1 MQMLEDHVVL
11 ITGAGSGLGL
21 GLARYFLED
30 GARVA
35 LFEIASAKVESLR
48 AEFGDQAL
56 IVQGDVTKVE
66 DILAC
71 KAAIAERFGVLDA
84 VVGAHGI
91 FDGMVRLK
99 DTPIEKI
106 GALFDEV
113 FHINVKGNILLA
125 RAFVDM
131 LEARDGAIV
140 LTASSAAYAA
150 DGGGLIYSA
159 SKGAVRSVVNQLAFE
174 FSPRVRV
181 NGVAPSGIANSQL
194 RGPEA
199 LGMQNQL
206 QSDIPKDMFLDKF
219 RELALLPELPT
230 PEDHGPMYAFLASRH
245 NKIMTGQTVLADQG
259 VLNRA
264 LLTEKDGAVKG
275 GGLGSS

>member
-125 RAFVDM
+125 RAFIDM
-131 LEARDGAIV
+131 LEVREGAIV

-199 LGMQNQL
+199 LGMENQL
-206 QSDIPKDMFLDKF
+206 QSDIPKDMFLSKF
-219 RELALLPELPT
+219 QELALLPELPT
-230 PEDHGPMYAFLASRH
+230 PEDHGPIYAFLASRH

-264 LLTEKDGAVKG
+264 LLTEKDGTVKG